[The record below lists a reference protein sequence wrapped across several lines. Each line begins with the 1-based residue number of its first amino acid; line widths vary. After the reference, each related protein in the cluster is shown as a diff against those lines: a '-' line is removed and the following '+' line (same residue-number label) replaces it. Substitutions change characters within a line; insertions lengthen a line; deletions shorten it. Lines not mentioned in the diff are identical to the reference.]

1 MSLTDTLAADRIQAL
16 TGIRRRLLA
25 DPLLHRANEPELW
38 PAVLR
43 YGADLARWFAV
54 NLGWRLV
61 VDPTGD
67 SPGCTRSRPDRTR
80 RGPPGLTT
88 PR

>member
-16 TGIRRRLLA
+16 TRIRRRLLA
-25 DPLLHRANEPELW
+25 DPLLHRATEPELW
-38 PAVLR
+38 PALLR

-61 VDPTGD
+61 VDPAGI
-67 SPGCTRSRPDRTR
+67 RPAAQG
-80 RGPPGLTT
+80 RGPTGPDAAGQA
-88 PR
+88 

>member
-16 TGIRRRLLA
+16 TRIRRRLLA

-54 NLGWRLV
+54 NLGCGWWSIR
-61 VDPTGD
+61 PGD

-80 RGPPGLTT
+80 RGPPG
-88 PR
+88 